1 MWPLGWLF
9 GWLDWLFVWLFD
21 ANQLF
26 CWYAIGTT
34 AYYLSHC
41 NKGANA
47 LVDQTYRNSCVEVI
61 GTCMLLP
68 TWLFCVASMLAWY
81 SASLSVLTWAW
92 MPYVWHA
99 GLMLCSRGIFSAQL
113 QSVEWELAV
122 YKHLFWWAW
131 APPTDDRI
139 KYAIE
144 FVYGDVQNKWAPLY
158 WMLLYLYPYTEI
170 SMQSMQIAI
179 TKERNKQEP
188 NKQKL
193 LEFEKNWALLSQ
205 IKQKLFSL
213 QFLLRSLVVMRLLF
227 IGFFLVMYYRHE
239 KAEESLQQTRMQQAI
254 RRSRENY
261 ERLSAKYK
269 K

>member
-9 GWLDWLFVWLFD
+9 GWLDWLFDWLFD

-41 NKGANA
+41 NKPGNA
-47 LVDQTYRNSCVEVI
+47 VVDQTYTNGWVEVI

-68 TWLFCVASMLAWY
+68 TWVFCVASMLAWY
-81 SASLSVLTWAW
+81 GASLSVLTWAW

-113 QSVEWELAV
+113 QLVEWELYV
-122 YKHLFWWAW
+122 YKLLFWWRWTDPTNPRIKSAMRFVCGNVQNEW
-131 APPTDDRI
+131 AP
-139 KYAIE
+139 
-144 FVYGDVQNKWAPLY
+144 WY
-158 WMLLYLYPYTEI
+158 WMLLYLYPYTEN
-170 SMQSMQIAI
+170 SMQSMDKKII
-179 TKERNKQEP
+179 EEKNKQER
-188 NKQKL
+188 NQQKL
-193 LEFEKNWALLSQ
+193 VELETNWELLVQ
-205 IKQKLFSL
+205 IKQKLFSPR
-213 QFLLRSLVVMRLLF
+213 FLLRSLVPMRLF
-227 IGFFLVMYYRHE
+227 VIGLSLVMYYLHE
-239 KAEESLQQTRMQQAI
+239 KAEESLQQTRMQQAL

-261 ERLSAKYK
+261 ERYSKYK